1 MKLAVGERNVATNL
15 GTFSGCVK
23 ECCFIIII
31 IIFFFIIINRRR
43 VEQTWTSRPREV
55 GHTGL
60 QRVVETVDEC
70 IVHTVCSYREAE
82 RPQSLRPLK
91 GNDNTAQHSLLRE
104 EIIII

>member
-31 IIFFFIIINRRR
+31 IIINRRR

-70 IVHTVCSYREAE
+70 VQCVVKARQSFTVCPILCMDR
-82 RPQSLRPLK
+82 
-91 GNDNTAQHSLLRE
+91 
-104 EIIII
+104 I